1 VDRKA
6 DLNTAEVKRTR
17 RNKATFNKHEL
28 NRVGENADCL
38 LPSRQYLIGRKR
50 TASCTVRRELNTE
63 RQTSYSRLLRSF
75 WLSS

>member
-1 VDRKA
+1 MDRKA

-28 NRVGENADCL
+28 NRVGKNADRL
-38 LPSRQYLIGRKR
+38 LPSKQYLTELKR

-63 RQTSYSRLLRSF
+63 RQTS
-75 WLSS
+75 